1 MAVIGAL
8 VALLVV
14 LLASQLL
21 LPGFLEGRIEN
32 RLTAGGGSATVE
44 LSALPAL
51 RLLAKDGDRLSIEGR
66 GLSFRLEPSKLR
78 SRSLA
83 DFDGFDEVALHLR
96 SVDVAPFHVEA
107 FDLTR
112 VDGGEPYRL
121 RIAGATS
128 AGALVAYGLDRL
140 GSLLAV
146 PRAGL
151 APLLGAE
158 QGRVPFA
165 IEADLESD
173 DGRPRVVGARGTVA
187 GLPAGPL
194 VELLAAT
201 ILTKV

>member
-1 MAVIGAL
+1 MTLIGAL

-32 RLTAGGGSATVE
+32 RLTAAGGSANVE

-78 SRSLA
+78 SRSLE

-96 SVDVAPFHVEA
+96 RVDAAPFHVEA

-112 VDGGEPYRL
+112 VNGGGPYRL
-121 RIAGATS
+121 RIDGATS

-140 GSLLAV
+140 GALLAV

-151 APLLGAE
+151 TGPLGAE

-165 IEADLESD
+165 IEGDLESD

-187 GLPAGPL
+187 GLPVGPL

-201 ILTKV
+201 ILSKV